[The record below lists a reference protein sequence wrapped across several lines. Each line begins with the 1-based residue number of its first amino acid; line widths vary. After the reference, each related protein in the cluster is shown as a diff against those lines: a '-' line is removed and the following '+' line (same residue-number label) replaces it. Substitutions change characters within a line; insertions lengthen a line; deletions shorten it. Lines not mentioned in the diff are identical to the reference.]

1 MTSTHLSRLRHSSMN
16 KSLRFLF
23 APAALLTLTMCSSS
37 RFATS
42 DMIDLDNIYSLHQ
55 PFDGLP
61 SPSNNQFIL
70 LVYYPKLSCTS
81 CVNETI
87 TQVVKL
93 SESNTV
99 MDYVLVSSEIGFY
112 LNNLKR
118 VRQIKFPIFAERA
131 EGEAG
136 IYENSLTLFLID
148 AQTGKAVFKYIPRP
162 DEAEKMTNL
171 FLTQAVAHVAAN
183 TQ

>member
-1 MTSTHLSRLRHSSMN
+1 
-16 KSLRFLF
+16 
-23 APAALLTLTMCSSS
+23 
-37 RFATS
+37 
-42 DMIDLDNIYSLHQ
+42 
-55 PFDGLP
+55 
-61 SPSNNQFIL
+61 
-70 LVYYPKLSCTS
+70 
-81 CVNETI
+81 
-87 TQVVKL
+87 
-93 SESNTV
+93 